1 MRERIPWGDERE
13 PGPNYGAGLVLAARP
28 ASGHLGG
35 QMVGFGAA
43 LRYLGG
49 HMGDSRPWN
58 IGD

>member
-13 PGPNYGAGLVLAARP
+13 PGPNYGAGLAFAARP

-35 QMVGFGAA
+35 QMVGFEAA

-49 HMGDSRPWN
+49 QMGDSRPW
-58 IGD
+58 IIED

>member
-13 PGPNYGAGLVLAARP
+13 PGPNYGAGLTFAARP

-35 QMVGFGAA
+35 QMVGFEAA

-49 HMGDSRPWN
+49 QMGDSRPWD